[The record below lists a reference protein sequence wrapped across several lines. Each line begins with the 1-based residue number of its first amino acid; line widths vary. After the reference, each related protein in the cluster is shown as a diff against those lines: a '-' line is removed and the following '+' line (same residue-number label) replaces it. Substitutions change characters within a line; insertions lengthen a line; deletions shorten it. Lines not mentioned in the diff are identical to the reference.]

1 MQVSTCLVPGWC
13 MSATHAQ
20 KCTLSRIV
28 AIAVHHE
35 QAHMPASGMF
45 GSADNVVAHLGR
57 FLPRLGP
64 FASRA
69 APLLFWRQYVF
80 CGANTPL
87 WAFVAGPSPRA
98 GSGTC
103 AASNL

>member
-64 FASRA
+64 FAS
-69 APLLFWRQYVF
+69 PSGPSSFF
-80 CGANTPL
+80 GANTCFVALIRLCGPL
-87 WAFVAGPSPRA
+87 WRPFAQNR
-98 GSGTC
+98 
-103 AASNL
+103 